1 MKILIIEPYFTGSHK
16 KWAQEF
22 QKYSKHDIN
31 FLTLPGRYW
40 KWRMHGGAITLA
52 QKFNNL
58 DTKPDII
65 ITTDML
71 NLPLF
76 KSIANTKDI
85 PIAMYFHENQIT
97 YPWSPNDRDIVK
109 ERDHHYGFINY
120 SSSLVSTINL
130 FNSDFHRNSYIN
142 SLKNFLSNF
151 PDHNDLSNI
160 DLIKLK
166 SKTLHLGIDLK
177 KFDSY
182 KPKEIKNT
190 EPLILWN
197 HRWEHD
203 KNPNDFIDL
212 IDNLNRKNLDF
223 KCILLGQNNE
233 KKSGY
238 FDEFIRRF
246 PERIFHAGYCES
258 FKEYASLLWKAD
270 ICPITS
276 IQDFFGISIAEAAY
290 CNTQPLLPNRL
301 AYPEIYK
308 EDRSLFY
315 NNHDDLII
323 KTEKLIIK
331 KNMTHKSSEIIK
343 NYDWSNMINQYDLF
357 FENLY

>member
-1 MKILIIEPYFTGSHK
+1 MKILIIEPYFTGSHR
-16 KWAQEF
+16 KWALEF
-22 QKYSKHDIN
+22 QKYSKHDIDL
-31 FLTLPGRYW
+31 LTLPGRYW

-58 DTKPDII
+58 DKKPDII
-65 ITTDML
+65 LTTDML

-76 KSIANTKDI
+76 KSIASTHDI

-130 FNSDFHRNSYIN
+130 FNSDFHRNSYID
-142 SLKNFLSNF
+142 F

-160 DLIKLK
+160 ELIKSK

-177 KFDSY
+177 KFDSH
-182 KPKEIKNT
+182 KLKEVKNT

-203 KNPNDFIDL
+203 KNPDDFIDL
-212 IDNLNRKNLDF
+212 IDKLDKKNLNF

-238 FDEFIRRF
+238 FDEFVNRF
-246 PERIFHAGYCES
+246 QDRIFHAGYCES
-258 FKEYASLLWKAD
+258 FDKYASLLWRAD

-276 IQDFFGISIAEAAY
+276 IQDFFGISIAEAVY
-290 CNTQPLLPNRL
+290 CNTYPLLPNRL

-308 EDRSLFY
+308 KDKNLFY
-315 NNHDDLII
+315 NNHDDLIS
-323 KTEKLIIK
+323 KTEKLIINK
-331 KNMTHKSSEIIK
+331 TMTNKGYKLIK
-343 NYDWSNMINQYDLF
+343 DYDWSNMINQYDIF
-357 FENLY
+357 FENF